1 MKTPK
6 STQSRIARHIP
17 LALVAAAALLLNA
30 CTSVGSDYQAPVVEV
45 PTNWHENAQRAFT
58 AETRSHTEWWRQ
70 LNDPVLDGLVVRA
83 LETGPDLREAV
94 ARLREARARRG
105 VAGAEQFPELG
116 SDATYQR
123 RGESEHIAHG
133 AFAGD
138 STVYTAGLD
147 AAWELDLWGRVR
159 RLVEAADADFAAGIE
174 DTREVALLLT
184 AETAANYVELRSFQ
198 RRAGIAHTNVRLQEQ
213 TLEIVRARF
222 DAGLVG
228 ERDLAQA
235 ATNVEVTRARVPTLQ
250 AGARA
255 AENRLAV
262 LLGLAPGQLADELEY
277 ARPIPVPPSHAAVG
291 LPADLVRNR
300 PDIRR
305 AERVLAAEHAR
316 IGVTKGDL
324 YPRLALSGTLGLAA
338 DDASDLFRRSSN
350 VFAFGP
356 SVRWSLFEGGRL
368 RGRVAAQ
375 EARAEQAFIRWERTV
390 LSALEE
396 TETAMSRLVREQARR
411 ELLSSAAVQ
420 ARRAAELA
428 QFEYNEGLSDFQA
441 VLDSERALAL
451 LEDDLAVANTAIAK
465 QFIMI
470 QKALGDTASLPT
482 S

>member
-1 MKTPK
+1 MKTPETTR
-6 STQSRIARHIP
+6 SMIARHIP
-17 LALVAAAALLLNA
+17 LALVAATTLFLNA
-30 CTSVGSDYQAPVVEV
+30 CTSVGTDYRPPVVEV
-45 PTNWHENAQRAFT
+45 PTDWRESTQRAFT
-58 AETRSHTEWWRQ
+58 AEARSLTEWWRQ

-83 LETGPDLREAV
+83 LQSGPDLREAV

-105 VAGAEQFPELG
+105 IAGAEQFPALG
-116 SDATYQR
+116 SGAAYQR
-123 RGESEHIAHG
+123 RGESEHIAAG

-138 STVYTAGLD
+138 STVYTTGLD
-147 AAWELDLWGRVR
+147 ASWELDLWGRVR

-174 DTREVALLLT
+174 DTREVALLLS

-228 ERDLAQA
+228 ERDVAQA
-235 ATNVEVTRARVPTLQ
+235 LTNVDVTRSRVPALA

-277 ARPIPVPPSHAAVG
+277 VRPIPIPPSHAAVG

-300 PDIRR
+300 PDVRR
-305 AERVLAAEHAR
+305 AERTLAAEHAR
-316 IGVTKGDL
+316 IGVAKGDL
-324 YPRLALSGTLGLAA
+324 YPRLALSGNLGLAA

-350 VFAFGP
+350 VFGFGP

-375 EARAEQAFIRWERTV
+375 EARAERAFVRWERTV

-396 TETAMSRLVREQARR
+396 TETAMSRMVREQARR
-411 ELLSSAAVQ
+411 ELLSKAAAQ

-428 QFEYNEGLSDFQA
+428 QFEYNEGLTDFQA

-451 LEDDLAVANTAIAK
+451 LEDDLAVANTAIAR
-465 QFIMI
+465 QFIVI
-470 QKALGDTASLPT
+470 QKALGDTASPPP